1 MYLLHILISFADE
14 LNEYR
19 TMSEYINNKSK
30 RVENLFAFCIGI
42 INHENG
48 KELIEK
54 HQFSIDQLCPY
65 DVIEVTDKLVKT
77 SIDTAVIKKNI
88 GKILNVFYKPITRYP
103 LDKPRKGHFLYY
115 LMVENRAI
123 ESFLDKIKVSLKLI
137 NKKAKENEDYQPD
150 YLVMRDNLLKLNEFL
165 LHYDKKE
172 NILFPYLEKHW
183 DDYRCLQIMWSF
195 HDDIRKKLNELELIL
210 QKEEADLK
218 ELNREIAVL
227 FFLIV
232 PIIFRE
238 EAILFPVAM
247 ETIAAEDFVQMNIES
262 EEFGYV
268 YHVNSEKADMDAF
281 KELAK
286 MQPDEKAGKKT
297 LDNTIDLETGFLIP
311 EQIKIMLNTLPL
323 DITYVDENDIVR
335 YFSSPKDRF
344 FTRSKAIIGR
354 TVQNCHPPESI
365 HVVTQIVDSFKNG
378 TKDEAN
384 FWIQMKG
391 KFIFIR
397 YFALRDKNGNYKGTL
412 EVSQDITD
420 IRKLEGEQ
428 RLLDW
433 E

>member
-1 MYLLHILISFADE
+1 
-14 LNEYR
+14 
-19 TMSEYINNKSK
+19 MSEYINNKSK

-42 INHENG
+42 INNENG

-54 HQFSIDQLCPY
+54 HQFSIDQLTPH
-65 DVIEVTDKLVKT
+65 DVIEVVDKLVKT
-77 SIDTAVIKKNI
+77 GIDTAVIKKNI
-88 GKILNVFYKPITRYP
+88 GKILNVFYKPITQYP
-103 LDKPRKGHFLYY
+103 WEKPRKGHFLYY
-115 LMVENRAI
+115 LMEENRAV
-123 ESFLDKIKVSLKLI
+123 ETYLDKIKISLKLM
-137 NKKAKENEDYQPD
+137 NKKSKENKNYQDDY
-150 YLVMRDNLLKLNEFL
+150 YNMRNSLLKLNEFV

-172 NILFPYLEKHW
+172 NILFPYIEKQW
-183 DDYRCLQIMWSF
+183 KDYRCLQIMWSF
-195 HDDIRKKLNELELIL
+195 HDDIRKKLKELEQIL

-218 ELNREIAVL
+218 ELNREVALL

-238 EAILFPVAM
+238 EAILYPVAL
-247 ETIAAEDFVQMNIES
+247 ETISAADFAQMNTES
-262 EEFGYV
+262 EKLGYV
-268 YHVNSEKADMDAF
+268 YDVMAEKADIDAF
-281 KELAK
+281 SELAK
-286 MQPDEKAGKKT
+286 MQSDEKSDKKT
-297 LDNTIDLETGFLIP
+297 MDNTIDLETGFLIP

-323 DITYVDENDIVR
+323 DITYVDENDVVR

-365 HVVTQIVDSFKNG
+365 HVVTQIVDSFKSG
-378 TKDEAN
+378 AKDDAS

-391 KFIFIR
+391 KFVFIR
-397 YFALRDKNGNYKGTL
+397 YFALRDEDGNYKGTL

-420 IRKLEGEQ
+420 IRKLDGEQ

>member
-1 MYLLHILISFADE
+1 
-14 LNEYR
+14 
-19 TMSEYINNKSK
+19 MSEYINNKSK

-42 INHENG
+42 INREKG

-54 HQFSIDQLCPY
+54 HKFSIDQLTPH

-77 SIDTAVIKKNI
+77 GIDTAVIKKNI
-88 GKILNVFYKPITRYP
+88 GKILNVFYKPITQYP
-103 LDKPRKGHFLYY
+103 WERPHKGHFLYY
-115 LMVENRAI
+115 LMEENRAV
-123 ESFLDKIKVSLKLI
+123 EMYLAKIKVSLKLM
-137 NKKAKENEDYQPD
+137 NKKRKDKAD
-150 YLVMRDNLLKLNEFL
+150 YLDDYRNMRINLLKLNEFI

-172 NILFPYLEKHW
+172 HILFPYLEKQW
-183 DDYRCLQIMWSF
+183 EDYRCLQIMWSF
-195 HDDIRKKLNELELIL
+195 HDDIRKKLKEIEQIL
-210 QKEEADLK
+210 QKEQPDLK
-218 ELNREIAVL
+218 EINKELAVL

-238 EAILFPVAM
+238 EAILFPVAF
-247 ETIAAEDFVQMNIES
+247 ETISATDFAQMNTES
-262 EEFGYV
+262 EELGSV
-268 YHVNSEKADMDAF
+268 YNLKAEKADIDAF

-286 MQPDEKAGKKT
+286 MQQDDKIAESVGGTAV
-297 LDNTIDLETGFLIP
+297 DLETGFLIP

-323 DITYVDENDIVR
+323 DITYVDENDVVK

-365 HVVTQIVDSFKNG
+365 HVVTQIVNSFKSGEKN
-378 TKDEAN
+378 EAN

-397 YFALRDKNGNYKGTL
+397 YFALRDDKGIYKGTL

>member
-1 MYLLHILISFADE
+1 
-14 LNEYR
+14 
-19 TMSEYINNKSK
+19 MSEYINNKSK
-30 RVENLFAFCIGI
+30 RVDNLFAFCIGI

-54 HQFSIDQLCPY
+54 HQFSIDQLTPH

-77 SIDTAVIKKNI
+77 GIDTAVIKKNI
-88 GKILNVFYKPITRYP
+88 GKILNVFYKPITQYP
-103 LDKPRKGHFLYY
+103 WEKPRKGHFLYY
-115 LMVENRAI
+115 LMEENRAI
-123 ESFLDKIKVSLKLI
+123 ETYLDKIKVSLKLM
-137 NKKAKENEDYQPD
+137 NKKSKENENYQDDYHN
-150 YLVMRDNLLKLNEFL
+150 MRDSLLKLNEFV

-172 NILFPYLEKHW
+172 NILFPYLEKQW
-183 DDYRCLQIMWSF
+183 EDYRCLQIMWSF
-195 HDDIRKKLNELELIL
+195 HDDIRKKLKELELIL

-218 ELNREIAVL
+218 ELNREVAVL

-238 EAILFPVAM
+238 EAILFPVAL
-247 ETIAAEDFVQMNIES
+247 ETISAADFAQMNTES
-262 EEFGYV
+262 EELGYV
-268 YHVNSEKADMDAF
+268 YDVKAEKADLDAF

-286 MQPDEKAGKKT
+286 MQSDEMSDKKT

-323 DITYVDENDIVR
+323 DITYVDENDVVR

-365 HVVTQIVDSFKNG
+365 HVVTQIVDSFKSG
-378 TKDEAN
+378 AKDDAS

-397 YFALRDKNGNYKGTL
+397 YFALRDEEGNYKGTL

-420 IRKLEGEQ
+420 IRKLDGEQ

-433 E
+433 EV

>member
-1 MYLLHILISFADE
+1 
-14 LNEYR
+14 
-19 TMSEYINNKSK
+19 MSEYINNKSK

-42 INHENG
+42 INNENG

-54 HQFSIDQLCPY
+54 HQFSIDQLTPH
-65 DVIEVTDKLVKT
+65 DVIEVVDKLVKT
-77 SIDTAVIKKNI
+77 GIDTAVIKKNI
-88 GKILNVFYKPITRYP
+88 GKILNVFYKPITQYP
-103 LDKPRKGHFLYY
+103 WEKPRNGHFLYY
-115 LMVENRAI
+115 LMEENRAV
-123 ESFLDKIKVSLKLI
+123 ETYLDKIKISLKLM
-137 NKKAKENEDYQPD
+137 NKKSKENKNYQDDY
-150 YLVMRDNLLKLNEFL
+150 YNMRNSLLKLNEFV

-172 NILFPYLEKHW
+172 NILFPYIEKQW
-183 DDYRCLQIMWSF
+183 KDYRCLQIMWSF
-195 HDDIRKKLNELELIL
+195 HDDIRKKLKELEQIL

-218 ELNREIAVL
+218 ELNREVALL

-238 EAILFPVAM
+238 EAILYPVAL
-247 ETIAAEDFVQMNIES
+247 ETISAADFAQMNTES
-262 EEFGYV
+262 EKLGYV
-268 YHVNSEKADMDAF
+268 YDVMAEKADIDAF
-281 KELAK
+281 SELAK
-286 MQPDEKAGKKT
+286 MQSDEKSDKKT
-297 LDNTIDLETGFLIP
+297 MDNTIDLETGFLIP

-323 DITYVDENDIVR
+323 DITYVDENDVVR

-365 HVVTQIVDSFKNG
+365 HVVTQIVDSFKSG
-378 TKDEAN
+378 AKDEAN

-391 KFIFIR
+391 KFVFIR
-397 YFALRDKNGNYKGTL
+397 YFALRDQKGNYKGTL

-420 IRKLEGEQ
+420 IRKLDGEQ